1 MGFFDNLKKAFGLES
16 NTDDELEVEG
26 IDATVTP
33 LRQRNQQSADRVAT
47 PSAGDSDAD
56 YRQATA
62 SVAAPSAIP
71 TDKLSQPDP
80 SVIFEQVIE
89 VFNRALPDFL
99 GQSVDPERERQ
110 ALFKALDSS
119 MKEYFENLE
128 KNVERR
134 LQLKYE
140 VDRQRLHEQIEEL
153 QVKARKEEEG
163 TSNAKNLQLSAERQK
178 RALSE
183 RVHDLEK
190 QVATLE
196 AENEQYI
203 LENKSMAN
211 KLRMASMS
219 DREVDEMRQAAAEQA
234 EAARQKEQAAEKL
247 LAEAKAKLAEAEAHP
262 AGNSAEV
269 EALVAKAAEADQKV
283 AEAEAKLAEMSSKA
297 AEADAK
303 VAEADAKVAAAE
315 KIAAEAEQRAVDA
328 EKQVAAAEELLH
340 DAAQETEASANAA
353 RQEATAQAGKVAE
366 LQAEIAR
373 MQTALEHAKAQDAL
387 GRAMV
392 NDLNGKAAE
401 ARKLAD
407 ECTTQIDTLK
417 DELVATKEQLATT
430 GQKLAKAQEDLKVV
444 REVQIQVF
452 QLEEKQKHTDATIR
466 RQKDELMEKDEL
478 LRVKDADLLTKN
490 TTLRVKDETI
500 RRLEDQTDSLRKS
513 IENIQYEK
521 SQSESALLSEIER
534 LKSLRGMSTATPTN
548 YANIQVVNGAADVS
562 DADAALAASVA
573 NAAPQTA
580 PQSPAP
586 SASQPAATQSAPA
599 ATAQPAT
606 VNGAAAQPRLPIEE
620 PADNGADLT
629 LDLPDL
635 MLDQP
640 DTVVQKPRRG
650 RPPKQKTEEPAKPA
664 KKAVAEEDSTF
675 ATLLDSTDWLVA
687 TPPTDAPNKPRRQRK
702 QKVDAD
708 DDSFGYKE
716 PARQEPPDN
725 PAQMLLW

>member
-1 MGFFDNLKKAFGLES
+1 
-16 NTDDELEVEG
+16 
-26 IDATVTP
+26 
-33 LRQRNQQSADRVAT
+33 
-47 PSAGDSDAD
+47 
-56 YRQATA
+56 
-62 SVAAPSAIP
+62 
-71 TDKLSQPDP
+71 
-80 SVIFEQVIE
+80 
-89 VFNRALPDFL
+89 
-99 GQSVDPERERQ
+99 
-110 ALFKALDSS
+110 
-119 MKEYFENLE
+119 
-128 KNVERR
+128 
-134 LQLKYE
+134 
-140 VDRQRLHEQIEEL
+140 
-153 QVKARKEEEG
+153 
-163 TSNAKNLQLSAERQK
+163 
-178 RALSE
+178 
-183 RVHDLEK
+183 
-190 QVATLE
+190 
-196 AENEQYI
+196 
-203 LENKSMAN
+203 
-211 KLRMASMS
+211 
-219 DREVDEMRQAAAEQA
+219 
-234 EAARQKEQAAEKL
+234 
-247 LAEAKAKLAEAEAHP
+247 
-262 AGNSAEV
+262 
-269 EALVAKAAEADQKV
+269 
-283 AEAEAKLAEMSSKA
+283 
-297 AEADAK
+297 
-303 VAEADAKVAAAE
+303 
-315 KIAAEAEQRAVDA
+315 
-328 EKQVAAAEELLH
+328 
-340 DAAQETEASANAA
+340 
-353 RQEATAQAGKVAE
+353 
-366 LQAEIAR
+366 

-407 ECTTQIDTLK
+407 ERTTQIDSLK

-548 YANIQVVNGAADVS
+548 YANIQVVNGAVGAGE
-562 DADAALAASVA
+562 ADAAPAASAA
-573 NAAPQTA
+573 NTAPQTA
-580 PQSPAP
+580 SQSPAQ
-586 SASQPAATQSAPA
+586 SASQPAAVGQSAPA
-599 ATAQPAT
+599 ATAQPAA

-650 RPPKQKTEEPAKPA
+650 RPPKQKTDEPAKPA

>member
-234 EAARQKEQAAEKL
+234 EAAANA
-247 LAEAKAKLAEAEAHP
+247 
-262 AGNSAEV
+262 
-269 EALVAKAAEADQKV
+269 KV
-283 AEAEAKLAEMSSKA
+283 AEAEAKLAEMSTKA

-315 KIAAEAEQRAVDA
+315 KRAAEAEQRAVDA

-353 RQEATAQAGKVAE
+353 KQEATAQAGKVAE

-407 ECTTQIDTLK
+407 ERTTQIDTLK

-548 YANIQVVNGAADVS
+548 YANIQVVNGATGVS
-562 DADAALAASVA
+562 EADAAPAASAA

-580 PQSPAP
+580 PQSQRNPQLLTVLPRSPACRLRNLL
-586 SASQPAATQSAPA
+586 T
-599 ATAQPAT
+599 T
-606 VNGAAAQPRLPIEE
+606 VP
-620 PADNGADLT
+620 T
-629 LDLPDL
+629 L
-635 MLDQP
+635 
-640 DTVVQKPRRG
+640 R
-650 RPPKQKTEEPAKPA
+650 
-664 KKAVAEEDSTF
+664 
-675 ATLLDSTDWLVA
+675 WIC
-687 TPPTDAPNKPRRQRK
+687 PT
-702 QKVDAD
+702 
-708 DDSFGYKE
+708 
-716 PARQEPPDN
+716 
-725 PAQMLLW
+725 